1 MLVDDERIWKFE
13 EELWVGGDDVYH
25 QRVSDDCLMA
35 LPAQPYLFAGEQ
47 ATKAVQDTPKW
58 DTVEFA
64 EKQLSRPQEGLII
77 IAYRIKAKRQDQSY
91 HALCTST
98 LRRLAHEEWDVVQ
111 HQQTPLGVIVA
122 DPDEVPAHG

>member
-1 MLVDDERIWKFE
+1 MIMDDERIWKFE
-13 EELWVGGDDVYH
+13 EELWTGGDDVYH

-58 DTVEFA
+58 DTVQFA
-64 EKQLSRPQEGLII
+64 EQQVSRPQEGLII
-77 IAYRIKAKRQDQSY
+77 IAYRVKAQRGEQHY

-122 DPDEVPAHG
+122 DPDEESSAH

>member
-1 MLVDDERIWKFE
+1 VEDERIWKFE
-13 EELWVGGDDVYH
+13 EELWVGGDAVYEE
-25 QRVSDDCLMA
+25 RVSDDCVMA
-35 LPAQPYLFAGEQ
+35 LPAEPFLFMGEQ

-58 DTVEFA
+58 DQVELLD
-64 EKQLSRPQEGLII
+64 KQVSRPQEGLIV
-77 IAYRIKAKRQDQSY
+77 IAYRAQASRGDKHY

-122 DPDEVPAHG
+122 DPADAR